1 MKPRRAALAA
11 LLMAVLM
18 VALKTAPLLAAR

>member
-1 MKPRRAALAA
+1 MKPRRAALTA